1 MTPSPIVAE
10 AAMQRSKVFCQMV
23 FPVSVS
29 TARKR
34 PSFVPT

>member
-1 MTPSPIVAE
+1 MTSSPIAGE
-10 AAMQRSKVFCQMV
+10 AAMQRAKFFCHTT
-23 FPVSVS
+23 FPVSAF